1 MSGTQ
6 LARAMPFRSV
16 VSTSTGLAF
25 AAIEYLAVAG
35 LLTVVAGRL
44 AWLAVLVAGGLVL
57 LAWAY
62 FSELCGLFPTA
73 AAIRR
78 YMQAAMDDRVAL
90 TITFTY
96 MTTIV
101 LVIAADAYIVGS
113 AIADALGEP
122 RWLVT
127 VWIAAL
133 LAAATWTNLR
143 GLVVAT
149 RVQDVATTV
158 IVVVS
163 VGVGVLAAVHAP
175 SAAAHALDA
184 TRGTGASGFLQ
195 AVALGV
201 LLFSAFEWVTTNA
214 EEVQH
219 QHHIPRG
226 MLVSLGVLATTCA
239 LLTYGMSR
247 LLDGHEVTSAFPQL
261 ALGQHVAG
269 STGYWVML
277 AITALTALNTFNGGF
292 ITASRFIYA
301 TAREGALPP
310 GAARLNSSFVP
321 WVPVVALAV
330 TSLAVSVA
338 VAVTGAWL
346 VLLSVGAALESMIF
360 AVAGYCVWALRRRQP
375 DADRPFRMRAAG
387 PLGLFGAVLFGLLGL
402 VASVSVDNEVD
413 PRPLLIIGAL
423 AGVALVYVLAYVP
436 RLRARAA
443 AAAAASAP
451 RRRRPVPA
459 AADAVEP

>member
-1 MSGTQ
+1 MSSASGAQQ

-35 LLTVVAGRL
+35 LLTVVAGDL
-44 AWLAVLVAGGLVL
+44 AWLAVLVSGGLVL

-62 FSELCGLFPTA
+62 FSELCGIFPTA

-78 YMQAAMDDRVAL
+78 YMQSSMDDRVAL

-113 AIADALGEP
+113 AIADALDEP

-127 VWIAAL
+127 AWIAAL

-158 IVVVS
+158 IVLVS
-163 VGVGVLAAVHAP
+163 VGVGVLAVLHDP
-175 SAAAHALDA
+175 TPAATALDA
-184 TRGTGASGFLQ
+184 TRGTGLAEFVQ

-214 EEVQH
+214 EEVRH

-226 MLVSLGVLATTCA
+226 MLVSLGILTVTCA
-239 LLTYGMSR
+239 LLTSGMSR
-247 LLDGHEVTSAFPQL
+247 LLDEGEVSSAFPQL

-269 STGYWVML
+269 DAGYWVML
-277 AITALTALNTFNGGF
+277 GVTVLTALNTFNGGF

-301 TAREGALPP
+301 TAREGALPAA
-310 GAARLNSSFVP
+310 AARLNDAFVP
-321 WVPVVALAV
+321 WVPVVGLAV
-330 TSLAVSVA
+330 ASLVVSVA

-360 AVAGYCVWALRRRQP
+360 AVAGYCVWSLRRRQP
-375 DADRPFRMRAAG
+375 DAVRPFRMRAAG
-387 PLGLFGAVLFGLLGL
+387 PLGLLGAVLFGLLGL
-402 VASVSVDNEVD
+402 VASISVDDRVD
-413 PRPLLIIGAL
+413 PRPLLVIGAL
-423 AGVALVYVLAYVP
+423 AALAAAYVLLYVP
-436 RLRARAA
+436 RLRAAA
-443 AAAAASAP
+443 AAAAASAAP
-451 RRRRPVPA
+451 RRRRPLPEEV
-459 AADAVEP
+459 